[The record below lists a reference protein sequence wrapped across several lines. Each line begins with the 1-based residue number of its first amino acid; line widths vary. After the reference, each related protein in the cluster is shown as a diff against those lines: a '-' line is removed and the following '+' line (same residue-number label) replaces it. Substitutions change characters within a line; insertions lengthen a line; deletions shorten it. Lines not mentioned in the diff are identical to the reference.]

1 MQFFKIL
8 LWFIGLTVGMPKSSE
23 EVLGEPRFEPLGK
36 SLERLK
42 SFVKIMGD
50 NLGDDLGEGFGEKFS
65 DSLIK
70 YLDGVKK
77 YSTELEN
84 YDY

>member
-1 MQFFKIL
+1 MQFLKIL
-8 LWFIGLTVGMPKSSE
+8 LWLIGLIVGMPKSSE
-23 EVLGEPRFEPLGK
+23 EVEPLGK

-42 SFVKIMGD
+42 SFVKTMGD

-65 DSLIK
+65 DSLNK
-70 YLDGVKK
+70 YLDDVKK
-77 YSTELEN
+77 YSTELDN